1 MKTYKLL
8 ILSLFV
14 GVFMSCQAQNKSNEA
29 LSTDAFQQQIQQP
42 GVQILDVRTAGEF
55 ANGHIEHALQADWL
69 IPTQF
74 QERVKS
80 IDKDKPVYVYC
91 LSGVRSAAAAD
102 WLRNH
107 GYAHVYH
114 LAGGIQAW
122 NQAGKP
128 LVGES
133 KEAQITMQQYEAMVQ
148 QGGSVVLADFG
159 ADWCPPCRKMQ
170 PVLDALKEKYGSKL
184 NIIRIDAGQQ
194 AEIMKQMNLPAIPV
208 FILYKNG
215 KEVFR
220 KNGIVAQSDFEAAI
234 QSNL

>member
-1 MKTYKLL
+1 MKTYKLF

-14 GVFMSCQAQNKSNEA
+14 GIFMSCQAQNKSNEA
-29 LSTDAFQQQIQQP
+29 LSVDAFQQQIQQP

-55 ANGHIEHALQADWL
+55 SNGHIEHALQADWL
-69 IPTQF
+69 IPAQF

-80 IDKDKPVYVYC
+80 IDKDKPLYVYC

-107 GYAHVYH
+107 GYTHVYH
-114 LAGGIQAW
+114 LTGGIQAW

-133 KEAQITMQQYEAMVQ
+133 KEAQITMQQYTAMVQ
-148 QGGSVVLADFG
+148 QSGSVVLVDFG

-194 AEIMKQMNLPAIPV
+194 SEIMKQMNLPAIPV

-234 QSNL
+234 QPNL